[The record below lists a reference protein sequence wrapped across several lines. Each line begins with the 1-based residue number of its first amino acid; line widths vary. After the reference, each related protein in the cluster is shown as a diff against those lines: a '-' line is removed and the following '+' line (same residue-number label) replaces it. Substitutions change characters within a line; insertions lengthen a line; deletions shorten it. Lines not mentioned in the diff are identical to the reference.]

1 MQLCVASA
9 FLCSASAVRNLRSSV
24 VDLGADGGADAS
36 EAVAGVWVP
45 VHPEGEQMYW
55 YNPVQGVSV
64 LKLPAGAVATGAL
77 QVPNGTMPTI
87 VPLEKRKSCVPHCA
101 WKCTEP
107 VCEQDCDPKCSVPQC
122 ETRCP
127 KAAAAGDWV
136 KGCKVQCGEPNCA
149 MFCPNDPCEGKKTL
163 DCQTPKCTTKCEKP
177 KCALQCPHDVNM
189 GCTTVCHEP
198 QCEWH
203 CRKPKDCPHPKCTMA
218 CEQAPDCGA
227 TSGVISVPPPLD
239 PGMEK
244 VGNSRTATKK
254 KIEWTI
260 GDWGVCSTRC
270 GDGQQTRRVECSD
283 GQDGHCPGPRPPTS
297 RTCTSSD
304 ACRYDVG
311 EWSECSARC
320 GPGTKTRKV
329 TCNGPA
335 CHEDKP
341 DTKMACTGHAETCD
355 QCTMTVWGGKGFNG
369 WERSFPVGEYS
380 SAELE
385 YQGVKC
391 DDVSSLQVVGDF
403 CEAVT
408 YEFGDFNKLH
418 PGWSAVFHQGRYDA
432 HEIESAGAKNNDIS
446 SFKVRQLP
454 HAKAPDTI
462 VPIPQ
467 FPGAGQAPGVQP
479 KSGAATAGAVG
490 GLLLALAVWA

>member
-177 KCALQCPHDVNM
+177 KCALQCPRDVNM
-189 GCTTVCHEP
+189 GCKTVCPEP

-203 CRKPKDCPHPKCTMA
+203 CRRPKDCPHPKCKMT

-227 TSGVISVPPPLD
+227 TSGVLSVPPPQ
-239 PGMEK
+239 PGMET
-244 VGNSRTATKK
+244 VGKARTAVRKQ
-254 KIEWTI
+254 IEWVV
-260 GDWGVCSTRC
+260 GDWGPCSTRC
-270 GDGQQTRRVECSD
+270 GDGMQRRSVECSD
-283 GQDGHCPGPRPPTS
+283 GVVGHCPTNKPATEKMCRET
-297 RTCTSSD
+297 T
-304 ACRYDVG
+304 ACRWDLG
-311 EWSECSARC
+311 EWSDCSARC
-320 GPGTKTRKV
+320 GPGVKTRQV
-329 TCNGPA
+329 TCNGPT

-341 DTKMACTGHAETCD
+341 DSAMACTGHAETCD

-403 CEAVT
+403 CESVT

-446 SFKVRQLP
+446 SFKVR
-454 HAKAPDTI
+454 K
-462 VPIPQ
+462 IPQ
-467 FPGAGQAPGVQP
+467 SSSNSSGTPVAPAQGQSGGDRSRSSAVQW
-479 KSGAATAGAVG
+479 SSFALLVAA
-490 GLLLALAVWA
+490 LWRS